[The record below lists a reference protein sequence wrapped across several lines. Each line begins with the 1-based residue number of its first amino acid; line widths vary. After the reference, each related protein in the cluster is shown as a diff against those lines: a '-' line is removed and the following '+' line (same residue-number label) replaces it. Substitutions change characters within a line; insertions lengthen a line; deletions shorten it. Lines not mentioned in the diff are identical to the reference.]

1 MSVSVA
7 ELTSF
12 SIAWL
17 DIPKTGSPVTWLMY
31 ELFLFGVEFELFY
44 SVLFWYIYC
53 VINKLY
59 ISLNYRLF
67 LFPCVKFYN
76 YRTCYNIQHTSF

>member
-1 MSVSVA
+1 M
-7 ELTSF
+7 
-12 SIAWL
+12 
-17 DIPKTGSPVTWLMY
+17 TWLMY

-44 SVLFWYIYC
+44 SVLFWYINC

-67 LFPCVKFYN
+67 LFPCVYALQLQNMLQSAAFFK
-76 YRTCYNIQHTSF
+76 CL